1 MIFQPIT
8 SLLQKPTVDFPTNN
22 LATAS
27 KPNLTATK
35 LQHNTQTTVSKKLLI
50 YIYKTKPN
58 ETKAWLGAFYATQTQ
73 NRAKNKKNMK
83 QSGPILQLPDPY
95 GAQLFITLQQLKLT
109 ELYIRSG
116 NELELF
122 YTIPGAQKQNQII
135 ETLSIPDRHSIAP
148 KWTSS
153 LTVIRYITQFA

>member
-58 ETKAWLGAFYATQTQ
+58 ETKAWLGAFYATKTQ
-73 NRAKNKKNMK
+73 NRAKNRKK
-83 QSGPILQLPDPY
+83 Y
-95 GAQLFITLQQLKLT
+95 ET
-109 ELYIRSG
+109 EWADSTAPRSIWG
-116 NELELF
+116 STFHNIA
-122 YTIPGAQKQNQII
+122 TTK
-135 ETLSIPDRHSIAP
+135 TDRTVHQVW
-148 KWTSS
+148 KWTGAILHNTWSPKTKS
-153 LTVIRYITQFA
+153 NHRDSFHTRQTLNYPKMDQ